1 LVVRDKSLQRITID
15 PQQLQANQIA
25 LTAAQLHY
33 LQRVMRLQT
42 GAKFQAIDGS
52 GTLYLVELSSDSG
65 QILEKSVPTGIELP
79 VGVSLIVAV
88 PKIGLDDV
96 VRACTELGVS
106 EIYPVTSDRTIV
118 QPSEQKRRRW
128 LEIAKEATEQSE
140 RLIVPT
146 IHPVQSWKTVMVQIT
161 GQRKICAARGDAPHL
176 MSNLDLQASVSIAI
190 GPEGGWTDRE
200 LQQSID
206 LGWQPVSLGDRILRT
221 ITAPLAAMSMIGGL
235 LERAP

>member
-1 LVVRDKSLQRITID
+1 LQRITID
-15 PQQLQANQIA
+15 PQQLQKNQIA
-25 LTAAQLHY
+25 LTAPQLHY

-42 GAKFQAIDGS
+42 GAKFQAIDGA
-52 GTLYLVELSSDSG
+52 GTLYLVELSADYG

-128 LEIAKEATEQSE
+128 IEIAKEATEQSE

-161 GQRKICAARGDAPHL
+161 GQRKICAARGDVQHL
-176 MSNLDLQASVSIAI
+176 MSCLDLQKSISIAI

-200 LQQSID
+200 LQQSIE

-235 LERAP
+235 LERSP

>member
-1 LVVRDKSLQRITID
+1 LQRITID
-15 PQQLQANQIA
+15 PQQLQGNQLA
-25 LTAAQLHY
+25 LTAPQLHY

-42 GAKFQAIDGS
+42 GAKFQAIDGA
-52 GTLYLVELSSDSG
+52 GTLYLVELSAEYG
-65 QILEKSVPTGIELP
+65 RILEQSIPTGIELP
-79 VGVSLIVAV
+79 VAVSLIVAV

-128 LEIAKEATEQSE
+128 IEIAKEATEQSE

-146 IHPVQSWKTVMVQIT
+146 IHSVQSWKIVMTQIT
-161 GQRKICAARGDAPHL
+161 GQRKICAVRGDSQHL
-176 MSNLDLQASVSIAI
+176 MSCLDRQESISIAI

-200 LQQSID
+200 LQQSIE
-206 LGWQPVSLGDRILRT
+206 LGWQPVSLGQRVLRT
-221 ITAPLAAMSMIGGL
+221 ITAPLAAMSIVSGF
-235 LERAP
+235 LESP

>member
-1 LVVRDKSLQRITID
+1 MVVRDKSLQRITID
-15 PQQLQANQIA
+15 PQQLHENQIA
-25 LTAAQLHY
+25 LTTPQLHY
-33 LQRVMRLQT
+33 LQRVMRLQN
-42 GAKFQAIDGS
+42 GAKFQAIDGA
-52 GTLYLVELSSDSG
+52 GTLYLVELSADYG
-65 QILEKSVPTGIELP
+65 QILEQSVPTGIELP
-79 VGVSLIVAV
+79 VNISLIVAV

-128 LEIAKEATEQSE
+128 IEIAKEATEQSE

-161 GQRKICAARGDAPHL
+161 GQRKICAARGDSQHL
-176 MSNLDLQASVSIAI
+176 MSCLDLKESISIAI
-190 GPEGGWTDRE
+190 GPEGGWTDQE
-200 LQQSID
+200 LQQSIE

-221 ITAPLAAMSMIGGL
+221 ITAPLTVMSMVGGL
-235 LERAP
+235 LER

>member
-1 LVVRDKSLQRITID
+1 MQRITID
-15 PQQLQANQIA
+15 PPQLQGNQLV
-25 LTAAQLHY
+25 LTVPQLHY

-42 GAKFQAIDGS
+42 GAKFQAIDGV
-52 GTLYLVELSSDSG
+52 GTLYLVELSADYG
-65 QILEKSVPTGIELP
+65 LVLEQSVPAGIELS
-79 VGVSLIVAV
+79 VAVSLIVAV

-146 IHPVQSWKTVMVQIT
+146 IHPVQSWKTAMVQII
-161 GQRKICAARGDAPHL
+161 GQRKICAARGDSQHL
-176 MSNLDLQASVSIAI
+176 MSCLDLQESISIAI

-200 LQQSID
+200 LQQSIK
-206 LGWQPVSLGDRILRT
+206 LGWQPVSLGQRVLRT
-221 ITAPLAAMSMIGGL
+221 ITAPVAVMSMVSGF
-235 LERAP
+235 LESPKISPYI

>member
-1 LVVRDKSLQRITID
+1 LQRITID
-15 PQQLQANQIA
+15 PQQLQGNQLA
-25 LTAAQLHY
+25 LTAPQLHY

-42 GAKFQAIDGS
+42 GAKFQAIDGA
-52 GTLYLVELSSDSG
+52 GTLYLVELSAEYG
-65 QILEKSVPTGIELP
+65 RILEQSIPTGIELP
-79 VGVSLIVAV
+79 VAVSLIVAV

-128 LEIAKEATEQSE
+128 IEIAKEATEQSE

-146 IHPVQSWKTVMVQIT
+146 IHSVQSWKIVMTQIT
-161 GQRKICAARGDAPHL
+161 GQRKICAARGDSQHL
-176 MSNLDLQASVSIAI
+176 MSCLDRQESISIAI

-200 LQQSID
+200 LQQSIE
-206 LGWQPVSLGDRILRT
+206 LGWQPVSLGQRVLRT
-221 ITAPLAAMSMIGGL
+221 ITAPLAAMSIVSGF
-235 LERAP
+235 LESP

>member
-1 LVVRDKSLQRITID
+1 MQRITID
-15 PQQLQANQIA
+15 PQQLQGNQIV
-25 LTAAQLHY
+25 LTAPQLHY

-42 GAKFQAIDGS
+42 GAKFQAIDGA
-52 GTLYLVELSSDSG
+52 GTLYLVELSADYG
-65 QILEKSVPTGIELP
+65 LVLERSVPAGIELP
-79 VGVSLIVAV
+79 VAVSLIVAV
-88 PKIGLDDV
+88 PKIGLGDV

-161 GQRKICAARGDAPHL
+161 GQRKICAARGDSQHV
-176 MSNLDLQASVSIAI
+176 MSCLDLQESISIAI

-221 ITAPLAAMSMIGGL
+221 ITAPVAAMSMIGGL
-235 LERAP
+235 LERKP

>member
-1 LVVRDKSLQRITID
+1 
-15 PQQLQANQIA
+15 
-25 LTAAQLHY
+25 
-33 LQRVMRLQT
+33 MRLQT
-42 GAKFQAIDGS
+42 GAKFQAIDGAGS
-52 GTLYLVELSSDSG
+52 LYLVELSADYG

-128 LEIAKEATEQSE
+128 LEIVKEATEQSE

-146 IHPVQSWKTVMVQIT
+146 IHPVQSWKTVMVKIT
-161 GQRKICAARGDAPHL
+161 GQRKICAARGDSQHL
-176 MSNLDLQASVSIAI
+176 MSCLDLQESISIAI

-221 ITAPLAAMSMIGGL
+221 ITAPVAAMSMLGGL
-235 LERAP
+235 LERTP

>member
-1 LVVRDKSLQRITID
+1 MQRITID
-15 PQQLQANQIA
+15 PQQLQGNQLA
-25 LTAAQLHY
+25 LTAPQLHY

-42 GAKFQAIDGS
+42 GAKFQAIDGA
-52 GTLYLVELSSDSG
+52 GTLFLVELSAEYG
-65 QILEKSVPTGIELP
+65 RILEQSVPTGIELP
-79 VGVSLIVAV
+79 VAVSLIVAV

-128 LEIAKEATEQSE
+128 MEIAKESTEQSE

-161 GQRKICAARGDAPHL
+161 GQRKICTARGDSQHL
-176 MSNLDLQASVSIAI
+176 MNCLDRQDSISIAI

-206 LGWQPVSLGDRILRT
+206 LGWQPVSLGQRVLRT
-221 ITAPLAAMSMIGGL
+221 ITAPLAAMSIVSGF
-235 LERAP
+235 LESP